1 MKKTLYCG
9 IDLHSTNAMYVVI
22 DGTDKVVFKKRIP
35 NDLSKILSMLEPYR
49 TQLVIVVVE
58 STYNWYWLVDGLM
71 EAGYPVKLANPAAI
85 EQYKGIKQ
93 ANDLTDAAFLAHLAR
108 LDILPTGYIYP
119 KEDRP
124 VRDLL
129 RRRTLLVRQRTAII
143 LSVQNLFTRQAAMNL
158 NWRKIRKLT
167 TPQRID
173 ALNDQDYLLFVTDK
187 QIELIEQ
194 YNTHIEQF
202 EKKILER
209 AKLKADYEPLLTIPG
224 VGVILG
230 LTIMLETGDI
240 TRFLRVG
247 NFTSYCRCVRANR
260 ISNGKSKGS
269 NNSKNGNPH
278 LAWAFVEV
286 VHHAIRSCPQARRFY
301 DRKKAKRNGALAT
314 KALAAKWSKAAYYVM
329 KNQTAF
335 DLNRVFGQE
344 RSSEEAKGKAFGKK
358 G

>member
-22 DGTDKVVFKKRIP
+22 DGTDKIVFKKRIP

-49 TQLVIVVVE
+49 TQLVTVVVE

-71 EAGYPVKLANPAAI
+71 DAGYPVKLANPAAI
-85 EQYKGIKQ
+85 EQYNGIKQ

-143 LSVQNLFTRQAAMNL
+143 LSVQNLFTRQAALNL
-158 NWRKIRKLT
+158 NWRKIRRLT
-167 TPQRID
+167 TPQRMD
-173 ALNDQDYLLFVTDK
+173 ALNDQDYLLFVTEA

-194 YNTHIEQF
+194 YNTHIAQF

-240 TRFLRVG
+240 TRFLRAG

-260 ISNGKSKGS
+260 ISSGKPKGS

-286 VHHAIRSCPQARRFY
+286 VHHAIRTCPQARRFY

-335 DLNRVFGQE
+335 DLKRVFG
-344 RSSEEAKGKAFGKK
+344 
-358 G
+358 

>member
-22 DGTDKVVFKKRIP
+22 DGTDKIVFKKRIP

-49 TQLVIVVVE
+49 TQLVTVVVE

-85 EQYKGIKQ
+85 VQYDGIKQ

-129 RRRTLLVRQRTAII
+129 RRRTLLVRQRTAVI
-143 LSVQNLFTRQAAMNL
+143 LSLQNLFTRQAGLNL
-158 NWRKIRKLT
+158 SWRKIRRLT
-167 TPQRID
+167 TPQRRE
-173 ALNDQDYLLFVTDK
+173 ALNDQDYLLFVMDA

-194 YNTHIEQF
+194 YNAHIEQF
-202 EKKILER
+202 EKKVLER
-209 AKLKADYEPLLTIPG
+209 CQLKESYEPLLSMPG

-240 TRFLRVG
+240 TRFSKAG

-260 ISNGKSKGS
+260 ISNGKAKGS

-286 VHHAIRSCPQARRFY
+286 VHHAIRTCPQAKRFY
-301 DRKKAKRNGALAT
+301 DRKKSKRNGALAT

-329 KNQTAF
+329 KTQKDF
-335 DLNRVFGQE
+335 DLKRVFG
-344 RSSEEAKGKAFGKK
+344 
-358 G
+358 

>member
-1 MKKTLYCG
+1 MAT
-9 IDLHSTNAMYVVI
+9 T
-22 DGTDKVVFKKRIP
+22 
-35 NDLSKILSMLEPYR
+35 
-49 TQLVIVVVE
+49 
-58 STYNWYWLVDGLM
+58 
-71 EAGYPVKLANPAAI
+71 AAI
-85 EQYKGIKQ
+85 EQYNGIKQ

-143 LSVQNLFTRQAAMNL
+143 LSLQNLFTRQAALNI
-158 NWRKIRKLT
+158 NWRKIRRLT

-173 ALNDQDYLLFVTDK
+173 ALNDQDYLLFVTEA

-209 AKLKADYEPLLTIPG
+209 AKHKADYEPLLTIPG

-240 TRFLRVG
+240 TRFIRAG

-260 ISNGKSKGS
+260 ISNGKPKGS
-269 NNSKNGNPH
+269 KNSTNGNPH

-286 VHHAIRSCPQARRFY
+286 VHHAIRTCPQARRFY

-335 DLNRVFGQE
+335 DLKRVFG
-344 RSSEEAKGKAFGKK
+344 
-358 G
+358 